1 MTLEA
6 CAALVE
12 RADPVRF
19 AAVMA
24 APAPLRPRLWPLY
37 AFNIEVARAPWV
49 SKEPMIAEMRLQWWR
64 DVIDGAGQGIA
75 PAHEVAGPFAS
86 LLAEG
91 LPLDVA
97 DALVD
102 ARRHDIYP
110 DPFEDEAALIA
121 YLDATAG
128 GLMVLAAR
136 ALGGNA
142 AGNAAGD
149 AAARHVGRA
158 TGVVAYLRAIP
169 DLEARGRQPLPDGR
183 AQAVADLARKGL
195 GWLEQGFAARA
206 GVPPAALLT
215 AAQTR
220 GLLTLAIREP
230 GRVADGLLHLSPMA
244 ERGRL
249 LWQAL
254 SGRF

>member
-1 MTLEA
+1 MTTEA

-12 RADPVRF
+12 RADPARF

-75 PAHEVAGPFAS
+75 PAHEVAGPFAT

-97 DALVD
+97 DALVE

-110 DPFEDEAALIA
+110 DPFADEAALIA

-142 AGNAAGD
+142 AGD
-149 AAARHVGRA
+149 AAARHIGRA

-169 DLEARGRQPLPDGR
+169 DLETRGRQPLPDGR
-183 AQAVADLARKGL
+183 AQAVADLAREGL
-195 GWLEQGFAARA
+195 GWLEQGFAERA
-206 GVPPAALLT
+206 GVPPAALLP

-220 GLLTLAIREP
+220 ALLTLAIREP
-230 GRVADGLLHLSPMA
+230 GRVAEGLLQLSPMA